1 MIDISTITV
10 HNNFE
15 HHINLFLN
23 EQCKISKENYE
34 ITRHNDDTILVKYI
48 YEPQYFEPDHFI
60 SEVCGYSGYLMKCL
74 FKEIGTI
81 EISPNVYEFTLEKI
95 ERIIHPHYE
104 SFLIH
109 QIKMFWMT
117 FTHMY
122 ENKEITR
129 LRRSELFLGLDENNS
144 VLKFE
149 YKFPLGSVAEC
160 DLLKSYVEKLFRK
173 EGDKIAINYNIHTY
187 IIKNE
192 QAIIVTIYIA

>member
-48 YEPQYFEPDHFI
+48 YEPQYFTPDHFI

-81 EISPNVYEFTLEKI
+81 EISPNVYEYTLEKI
-95 ERIIHPHYE
+95 ERIIHPDHE

-129 LRRSELFLGLDENNS
+129 LKENRLFLGLDKNNS
-144 VLKFE
+144 ILKFE
-149 YKFPLGSVAEC
+149 HKFQIKIATEH
-160 DLLKSYVEKLFRK
+160 DLLKSYIEKLFRK
-173 EGDKIAINYNIHTY
+173 EGDKVVINYNIYTH
-187 IIKNE
+187 IKNDYVT
-192 QAIIVTIYIA
+192 IVTIYIG